1 MRPGPSEPRVTQ
13 LILAIDT
20 AFERCA
26 AAVYDAEGDV
36 LLAAAEP
43 EIGKGHAEQLMA
55 VIAGVLDAANVTYGD
70 LARIGVTVGPGS
82 FTGIRVGVAAAR
94 GLALALGVPAV
105 GIDTLSA
112 LAAPAFGQGR
122 AILATLDA
130 RRGEI
135 YAALYATDGAVLAAP
150 RALAPAHLPALLA
163 SLAAD
168 APLGLVGTGSAIA
181 QAALSGRDALVL
193 DPRSRIDMAALA
205 RLAAR
210 AADAP
215 PRPLYLRGA
224 DAKPPSAAGSISFR
238 AAASPQA
245 VP

>member
-1 MRPGPSEPRVTQ
+1 MTQ

-26 AAVYDAEGDV
+26 AAVYDADGDV

-55 VIAGVLDAANVTYGD
+55 VIAGVLDAANVTYAD

-112 LAAPAFGQGR
+112 LAAPSLGQGR

-135 YAALYATDGAVLAAP
+135 YAALYAPDGAVLVAP
-150 RALAPAHLPALLA
+150 RALAPADLPALLA
-163 SLAAD
+163 NLAAD

-181 QAALSGRDALVL
+181 LAALSGRQALVL
-193 DPRSRIDMAALA
+193 DPHSRIDMAALS

>member
-1 MRPGPSEPRVTQ
+1 MTQ

-26 AAVYDAEGDV
+26 AAVYDADGDV

-55 VIAGVLDAANVTYGD
+55 VIAGVLDAANVTYAD
-70 LARIGVTVGPGS
+70 LVRIGVTVGPGS

-112 LAAPAFGQGR
+112 LAAPAIGQDQ
-122 AILATLDA
+122 AILAALDA

-135 YAALYATDGAVLAAP
+135 YAALYDPDGAVLAAP
-150 RALAPAHLPALLA
+150 RALPPADLPDMLVRL
-163 SLAAD
+163 D
-168 APLGLVGTGSAIA
+168 TGTPLGLVGTGSAIA
-181 QAALSGRDALVL
+181 LAALPDRNPLVL
-193 DPRSRIDMAALA
+193 GSDFRIDLHALGA
-205 RLAAR
+205 LAAR

-224 DAKPPSAAGSISFR
+224 DAKPPSAVGSISFR